1 MHQLFISHYFII
13 AHAVNV
19 YTRMRLSER
28 IICSHNGE
36 ETAAA
41 QPGLHG
47 GRGRLRWL
55 HYFRIYPQA
64 GQKIRSPQPL
74 EQTAAGNGC
83 FSVLVR
89 KILSCRTSRGRC
101 GVSTSTRRPT
111 PAPSRLV
118 GRGRK
123 DGGSK
128 PTSQNSFWPGT
139 FSLLSLRTSSSCLL
153 CLFLM
158 YVSLFLSLSLA
169 LNRHSFITIGPRQSD
184 RKATGLF
191 RNTTAFEPTH
201 PKVK

>member
-1 MHQLFISHYFII
+1 MPTGYSILRRKMMSLFRHSESIYSLTARAPTPHISLFYYSACGKCIY
-13 AHAVNV
+13 AHAV
-19 YTRMRLSER
+19 ER
-28 IICSHNGE
+28 AYHLFWRSHNGE

-128 PTSQNSFWPGT
+128 PTS
-139 FSLLSLRTSSSCLL
+139 
-153 CLFLM
+153 
-158 YVSLFLSLSLA
+158 
-169 LNRHSFITIGPRQSD
+169 
-184 RKATGLF
+184 
-191 RNTTAFEPTH
+191 
-201 PKVK
+201 